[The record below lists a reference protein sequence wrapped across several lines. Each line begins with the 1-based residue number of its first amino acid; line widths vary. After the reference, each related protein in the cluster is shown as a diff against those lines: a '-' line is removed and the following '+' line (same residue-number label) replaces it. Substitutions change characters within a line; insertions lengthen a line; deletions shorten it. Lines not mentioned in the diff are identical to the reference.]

1 MAIGDPTEQR
11 SCRGKKSRVG
21 YSSRRRCDSKFNS
34 GRGVCSSKGE
44 ILMIKIYHMPRARGL
59 RVIWLC
65 EEMGL
70 PYEIV
75 PVSFPL
81 SEEYR
86 VKNPAANVPF
96 LEDDGGVAI
105 HESIAIMLYLVGR
118 YGPTPLM

>member
-1 MAIGDPTEQR
+1 
-11 SCRGKKSRVG
+11 
-21 YSSRRRCDSKFNS
+21 
-34 GRGVCSSKGE
+34 
-44 ILMIKIYHMPRARGL
+44 MIKVYHMPRARGL

-96 LEDDGGVAI
+96 LEDEGGVAI
-105 HESIAIMLYLVGR
+105 HESIAIMLYLTGR
-118 YGPTPLM
+118 YGPTPLMPAPSDPDYARTLQMLVYGEATLGA